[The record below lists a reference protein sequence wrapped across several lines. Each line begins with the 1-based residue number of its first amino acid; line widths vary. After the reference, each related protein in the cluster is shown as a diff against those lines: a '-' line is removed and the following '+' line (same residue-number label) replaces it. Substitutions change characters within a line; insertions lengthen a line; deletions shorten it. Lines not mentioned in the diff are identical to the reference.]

1 MSKRS
6 AILQL
11 RTNKFI
17 FVKAIFKIKNMKKFN
32 FLILPFEMITSL
44 IIGILLI
51 CGVVAMVTNTKNE
64 LPDKFVADKEFF
76 GDSLKKFSEVND
88 ITNRQD
94 ENASQEEIKKVVSL
108 TLDSIESSKKVS
120 DEFLEYLHPDLKN
133 NYREKFEKSQ
143 QLYYEG
149 LSQANDGDNMDSEN
163 IKKQIEAGKLM
174 NEWLVWWRANNKV
187 IISKAFSE
195 N

>member
-1 MSKRS
+1 
-6 AILQL
+6 
-11 RTNKFI
+11 
-17 FVKAIFKIKNMKKFN
+17 MKKFN
-32 FLILPFEMITSL
+32 FLILPFEMIISL
-44 IIGILLI
+44 TIGILLI

-76 GDSLKKFSEVND
+76 GDSLKKFSEAND

-94 ENASQEEIKKVVSL
+94 ENASQEEVKKVVSL
-108 TLDSIESSKKVS
+108 TLDGIESSKKVS

-149 LSQANDGDNMDSEN
+149 LSQAKDGDNMDSEN